1 MDLSNKTDA
10 ELDEMRR
17 AIGSEIRRRAR
28 MGASPERLDQTV
40 REYQKEVGIKDG
52 DDWVDPATALTRP
65 MKGAKRTHKGKL
77 WRSTIDHNVFEPG
90 VSGWKLEPETDPET
104 GETIYPPFN
113 RPSGAHDAYRK
124 GWRITGEDGNVYAAN
139 RDGVDWPPEIAPQD
153 WDLVESEP
161 DPEPGPP
168 EEPEP
173 EPEEPVDPEGPEPGD
188 GEGDEDEEPE
198 PEPDPESG
206 PPGAGEPEP
215 EGPTDPEGPVDPEE
229 PGDGDEDEESEPP
242 EEEEPEP
249 EPEPGTLDN
258 PFIWAAGDEY
268 EIDHYIIY
276 NGTVYRV
283 LQAHTSAAHWPPDA
297 VASLYERQ

>member
-1 MDLSNKTDA
+1 MDLPNKTDA

-40 REYQKEVGIKDG
+40 REYQEEVGIKDG
-52 DDWVDPATALTRP
+52 DDWVNPATALTRP

-90 VSGWKLEPETDPET
+90 VSGWKLEAETDPET

-113 RPSGAHDAYRK
+113 RPSGAHDAYEA
-124 GWRITGEDGNVYAAN
+124 GDRITWTDGEVYEAN
-139 RDGVDWPPEIAPQD
+139 RDGVDWPPEVAPQD
-153 WDLVESEP
+153 WDLVEP
-161 DPEPGPP
+161 
-168 EEPEP
+168 EPEP
-173 EPEEPVDPEGPEPGD
+173 EPEEPPEE
-188 GEGDEDEEPE
+188 EEPE
-198 PEPDPESG
+198 PDE
-206 PPGAGEPEP
+206 GE
-215 EGPTDPEGPVDPEE
+215 PVDPDD
-229 PGDGDEDEESEPP
+229 GDEGNEDEDEESEPP
-242 EEEEPEP
+242 EEEESEPEP
-249 EPEPGTLDN
+249 EPEPGTLGN
-258 PFIWAAGDEY
+258 PFIWAAGDDY
-268 EIDHYIIY
+268 EIDHYTIY